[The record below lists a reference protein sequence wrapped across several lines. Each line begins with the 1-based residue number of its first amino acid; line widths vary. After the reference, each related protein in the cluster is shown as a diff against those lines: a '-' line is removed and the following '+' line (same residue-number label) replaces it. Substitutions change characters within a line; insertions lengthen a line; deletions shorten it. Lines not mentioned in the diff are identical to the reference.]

1 LEVPLDYAEPSIGTI
16 NIAIIKKP
24 GATED
29 SQEIL
34 VNPGGPGGSS
44 VAFILQ
50 GYAGIQEKVG
60 SEYSL
65 VGIDPRGVN
74 NSGPSSDCFPGYP
87 FPARN
92 AFAADVSALAD
103 VESEYVMRQ
112 QHQALLAYGKWC
124 TDIFSV
130 NGTAK
135 YANTVATAEDMLHY
149 IELRARDLGQPAEE
163 AKLWYYGV
171 SYGSVLGM
179 TFASL
184 HPSRIGRMIIDGVV
198 NLQEYYAGKVVSS
211 ADDSDKAAQY
221 FFKRC
226 FEAGPLVCS
235 FHQNA
240 TSWQEIETRYQDLLH
255 TVKESPIGLGYPLS
269 NASQTAAEI
278 GMPVMPSVLKWTDIV
293 SYMYSTLYNQDPLQ
307 FYAADLGLVAL
318 QTGNYEL
325 LSAVPENARITYMYP
340 DYDERMALTLIGC
353 SDSNGRTN
361 MTDFEG
367 YKNHVEFMYEKS
379 EYGGLSVA
387 AWSGLICSQFNV
399 QPPASQTFDG
409 IPKIDNTSAPIL
421 FISGIADPITPLSAA
436 RKSHDIFQGSG
447 LLLFN
452 DSGVSYLSTHVKIQD
467 EQYANDCS
475 TPRTLAKRLVWLSTR
490 RSTCFMVLFPRR
502 TLPVKWM
509 NQIRLLLWQNC
520 WVPDLQRR
528 RDTME

>member
-1 LEVPLDYAEPSIGTI
+1 LEVPLDYAEPSIGTL

-50 GYAGIQEKVG
+50 GYESIQEKVG
-60 SEYSL
+60 TEYSL

-74 NSGPSSDCFPGYP
+74 NSGPSSDCFPG
-87 FPARN
+87 FSFQARN

-103 VESEYVMRQ
+103 IESEYVMRQ
-112 QHQALLAYGKWC
+112 QHQTLLAYGRWC

-149 IELRARDLGQPAEE
+149 VELRARDLGQPAEE
-163 AKLWYYGV
+163 AKLWFYGI
-171 SYGSVLGM
+171 SYGTVLGS

-198 NLQEYYAGKVVSS
+198 NLEEYYAGKVVSS
-211 ADDSDKAAQY
+211 ADDSNKAAQY

-226 FEAGPLVCS
+226 FEAGPLLCS

-240 TSWQEIETRYQDLLH
+240 TSWQEIETRYQDLLQA
-255 TVKESPIGLGYPLS
+255 VKESPIGLGYPLS
-269 NASQTAAEI
+269 NTSLNAAEAGI
-278 GMPVMPSVLKWTDIV
+278 FILPSVLTWTDIV
-293 SYMYSTLYNQDPLQ
+293 SSMYTVSYNQDPLQ
-307 FYAADLGLVAL
+307 FVSMDLGLVAL
-318 QTGNYEL
+318 QTRNYEL
-325 LSAVPENARITYMYP
+325 LLQVPRKSSIDYASPN
-340 DYDERMALTLIGC
+340 YDERMALTLIGC

-361 MTDFEG
+361 TTNFED
-367 YKNHVEFMYEKS
+367 YKSHVEFMHDKS
-379 EYGGLSVA
+379 EYGGLTVA

-436 RKSHDIFQGSG
+436 RKSHDIFPGSG

-452 DSGVSYLSTHVKIQD
+452 DSGVSFSFH
-467 EQYANDCS
+467 
-475 TPRTLAKRLVWLSTR
+475 
-490 RSTCFMVLFPRR
+490 F
-502 TLPVKWM
+502 
-509 NQIRLLLWQNC
+509 
-520 WVPDLQRR
+520 
-528 RDTME
+528 